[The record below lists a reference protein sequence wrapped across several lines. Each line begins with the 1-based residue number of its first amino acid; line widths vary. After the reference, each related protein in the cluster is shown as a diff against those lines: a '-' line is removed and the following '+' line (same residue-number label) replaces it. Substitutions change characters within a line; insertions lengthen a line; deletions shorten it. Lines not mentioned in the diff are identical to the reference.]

1 MKTSVLVLDL
11 FPGHCTINIYVAVKP
26 QPSFAK
32 EQIPEQLINEYPLLL
47 GKLSLALPSAGFL
60 ASIKE
65 WALLFI
71 MGLLIFNSTSFFRIK
86 KINYL
91 EFIYSTNSVA
101 AIFFL
106 DLFESCVWLKNINKV
121 IK

>member
-1 MKTSVLVLDL
+1 MRTSVLVLDI

-32 EQIPEQLINEYPLLL
+32 EQIPEQLIDEYPLLL
-47 GKLSLALPSAGFL
+47 GKLSLAFPSAGFL

-86 KINYL
+86 KLTIENS
-91 EFIYSTNSVA
+91 STPQ
-101 AIFFL
+101 ILWQQYFFL
-106 DLFESCVWLKNINKV
+106 TYLNRMFG
-121 IK
+121 